1 MVSIPTIRSTTSSCQ
16 PPIIKQLG
24 SVTVRPH
31 VNSRVKTL
39 SGAKPCVFSGKVAS
53 VVAEGGSLF
62 PQFRGSLTRSDKNAQ
77 DCSESSRV
85 LQNAKNLT
93 GLEDFWK
100 IRFSKCA
107 RDCSESSI
115 CSSKNQVRELDLHFN
130 EFALHFK
137 IAKTE
142 GSGHFWKM
150 KQAKSARDSSQFKI
164 AKT

>member
-115 CSSKNQVRELDLHFN
+115 CSSKNQVR
-130 EFALHFK
+130 
-137 IAKTE
+137 
-142 GSGHFWKM
+142 FWKM
-150 KQAKSARDSSQFKI
+150 KLAKCARDRRESSICISMNLLCISKSQKLRGRATFGR
-164 AKT
+164 